1 MKRKITNPCYAILYH
16 SWIENH
22 LSLLLSVLFS
32 PCCTSMSVNQ
42 SIKWRYRRKSS
53 DDDKSE
59 AMIMITSSLSKG
71 RKKTSALISPR
82 VTMEERRRSLKAALA
97 CPITPNPSQTHHH
110 YHRSCRS
117 QSNSPLLNPT
127 VSQQKI
133 TFEKNNNFVPF
144 HVACISVQSFCS
156 MGDRL
161 MRSPIF

>member
-22 LSLLLSVLFS
+22 LSLLLLLV
-32 PCCTSMSVNQ
+32 CCPSMSVNQ

-59 AMIMITSSLSKG
+59 ARIMITSSLSKW
-71 RKKTSALISPR
+71 REKTSALISPR

-117 QSNSPLLNPT
+117 QSNPPLLYPT
-127 VSQQKI
+127 ISQQKI

-144 HVACISVQSFCS
+144 HAACISVQSFCS

>member
-1 MKRKITNPCYAILYH
+1 
-16 SWIENH
+16 
-22 LSLLLSVLFS
+22 
-32 PCCTSMSVNQ
+32 
-42 SIKWRYRRKSS
+42 
-53 DDDKSE
+53 
-59 AMIMITSSLSKG
+59 
-71 RKKTSALISPR
+71 
-82 VTMEERRRSLKAALA
+82 MEERRRSLKAALA

-117 QSNSPLLNPT
+117 QSNPPLLNPT

-161 MRSPIF
+161 MRSPIFQLVVSLNGVILYLQIINKRCRDIQSYFYHFHPSQQHPRAERGAKEVGVRHYRVRVVGPEQDSED